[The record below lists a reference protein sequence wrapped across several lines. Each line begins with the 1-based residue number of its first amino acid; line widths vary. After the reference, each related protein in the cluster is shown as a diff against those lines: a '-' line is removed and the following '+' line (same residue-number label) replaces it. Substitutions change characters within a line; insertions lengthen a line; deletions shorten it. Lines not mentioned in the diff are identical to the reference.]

1 MLFAAVAGLL
11 ACTPQPKDEITASG
25 LKRSDFQA
33 EVDGKK
39 TDLYRLANA
48 SGMEVCVTNYGGRV
62 VSVLAPGKGGAMY
75 DVVLG
80 FDSIADYLKHPSN
93 YGATIGRYANRI
105 AKGRFAIDNDTIQ
118 LELNDHG
125 NTLHGGLRGWAD
137 RVFDAAQPDSSTLV
151 LTYVSPDGESC
162 FPGTVQAQVTYKLTD
177 DNALDISYTAT
188 TDQKTIINLTNHS
201 YFNLSGD
208 PSTKITDHTLW
219 IAADSITPIDSL
231 AIPIGDPIAVKG
243 SPFDFTSPKPVGQA
257 LDSTDCVQIRNG
269 IGYDHNWVLNTG
281 GDITKPAARLISPAT
296 GIVLEVFTT
305 EPGLQVYSGNY
316 QNGSHVGK
324 RGITYPYRGAICLE
338 SQHAPDSPN
347 HPSWPSVL
355 LNPGQPYQ
363 SRCIYQFSVAD

>member
-1 MLFAAVAGLL
+1 M
-11 ACTPQPKDEITASG
+11 
-25 LKRSDFQA
+25 
-33 EVDGKK
+33 
-39 TDLYRLANA
+39 
-48 SGMEVCVTNYGGRV
+48 
-62 VSVLAPGKGGAMY
+62 
-75 DVVLG
+75 
-80 FDSIADYLKHPSN
+80 
-93 YGATIGRYANRI
+93 
-105 AKGRFAIDNDTIQ
+105 
-118 LELNDHG
+118 
-125 NTLHGGLRGWAD
+125 
-137 RVFDAAQPDSSTLV
+137 

-316 QNGSHVGK
+316 QDGLTSGRKALPIPTAERSASNLSMRPIHRTIPHGRPCCSIPDNLTRAGVS
-324 RGITYPYRGAICLE
+324 TS
-338 SQHAPDSPN
+338 SQWQIRN
-347 HPSWPSVL
+347 
-355 LNPGQPYQ
+355 
-363 SRCIYQFSVAD
+363 